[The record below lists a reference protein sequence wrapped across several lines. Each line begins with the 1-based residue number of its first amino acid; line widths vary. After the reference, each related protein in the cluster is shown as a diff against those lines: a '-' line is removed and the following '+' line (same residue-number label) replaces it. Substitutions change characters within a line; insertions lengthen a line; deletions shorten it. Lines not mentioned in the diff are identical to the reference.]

1 MIHATYRNDK
11 LEILQNEPGTSRKR
25 RWRIEV
31 TYDTPAGS
39 QAITVKPGAKC
50 RLAQVTGQITEAIR
64 EDAKLTGSVTNIA
77 WEAWG
82 K

>member
-11 LEILQNEPGTSRKR
+11 LEILQSEPGTSRKR

-31 TYDTPAGS
+31 TYDTPSGS
-39 QAITVKPGAKC
+39 QALTIKPEVKC
-50 RLAQVTGQITEAIR
+50 RLMQITEQITEAIR